1 MRCPKGIEL
10 EKIHDDALR
19 IYEESFNPAR
29 TGVTREW
36 TRSDI
41 LDKAVAV
48 QIAYDALTD
57 HIAGCSI
64 CRGSRAGL

>member
-1 MRCPKGIEL
+1 MRCPRGIEL
-10 EKIHDDALR
+10 EKAHEDALR
-19 IYEESFNPAR
+19 IYEESLNVDR

-36 TRSDI
+36 MRRDS
-41 LDKAVAV
+41 LDKAVGV

-64 CRGSRAGL
+64 CQGIPKV

>member
-1 MRCPKGIEL
+1 MRCPKRIEL
-10 EKIHDDALR
+10 EKGHGDALR
-19 IYEESFNPAR
+19 NYEESWNAIR

-36 TRSDI
+36 MQGDI
-41 LDKAVAV
+41 LDKAVGV

-64 CRGSRAGL
+64 CQGIPKV

>member
-1 MRCPKGIEL
+1 MRCPRGIEL
-10 EKIHDDALR
+10 EKAHDDALR
-19 IYEESFNPAR
+19 NYEESLNANR

-36 TRSDI
+36 MKSDT
-41 LDKAVAV
+41 LDKAVSV

-64 CRGSRAGL
+64 CQGIPKV

>member
-10 EKIHDDALR
+10 EKAHDDALR
-19 IYEESFNPAR
+19 NYEESFNAAW

-36 TRSDI
+36 MQCDV
-41 LDKAVAV
+41 LDKAVGV
-48 QIAYDALTD
+48 QLAYEALND

-64 CRGSRAGL
+64 CR

>member
-1 MRCPKGIEL
+1 MRCPKRIEL
-10 EKIHDDALR
+10 ERAHDDALR
-19 IYEESFNPAR
+19 NYEESLNVAT

-36 TRSDI
+36 MQIDI
-41 LDKAVAV
+41 LDKAVGV

-64 CRGSRAGL
+64 CQGIPKV

>member
-1 MRCPKGIEL
+1 MRCPRGIEL
-10 EKIHDDALR
+10 EKVHDDALR
-19 IYEESFNPAR
+19 NYEESWNAHR

-36 TRSDI
+36 MQSDI
-41 LDKAVAV
+41 LDKAVGV

-64 CRGSRAGL
+64 CQGIPKV

>member
-10 EKIHDDALR
+10 EKAHDDALR
-19 IYEESFNPAR
+19 NYEESLKAPR

-36 TRSDI
+36 IQSDI
-41 LDKAVAV
+41 LDKAVGV

-57 HIAGCSI
+57 PIAGCSI
-64 CRGSRAGL
+64 CQGIPKD

>member
-10 EKIHDDALR
+10 ERAHDDALR
-19 IYEESFNPAR
+19 IYEESLNATR
-29 TGVTREW
+29 TGVSREW
-36 TRSDI
+36 MQTDI
-41 LDKAVAV
+41 LDKAVGV

-64 CRGSRAGL
+64 CRVIPKD

>member
-10 EKIHDDALR
+10 ERAHDDALR
-19 IYEESFNPAR
+19 NYEESLSATR

-36 TRSDI
+36 MRGDI
-41 LDKAVAV
+41 LDKAVGV

-64 CRGSRAGL
+64 CRGTPKD